1 MRVGL
6 FLSREDGA
14 VSKVL
19 DVDGLA
25 RSYQHLT
32 ACHVVDRRFRAVIH
46 KVLSMQSCGNPHR
59 VEQLLH
65 LASDRF
71 VMAVEGIAGTALTS
85 CLSVACSG

>member
-1 MRVGL
+1 
-6 FLSREDGA
+6 
-14 VSKVL
+14 
-19 DVDGLA
+19 
-25 RSYQHLT
+25 
-32 ACHVVDRRFRAVIH
+32 
-46 KVLSMQSCGNPHR
+46 MQSCGNPHR